1 MASVHHTIE
10 AHVATVVLSNE
21 ARMNAMSL
29 AMWRQLAETLAQLQA
44 SPEVREGWRGLK
56 SLGLDVVDANTVQIH
71 SIRR

>member
-44 SPEVREGWRGLK
+44 L
-56 SLGLDVVDANTVQIH
+56 SLIH
-71 SIRR
+71 I

>member
-29 AMWRQLAETLAQLQA
+29 AMWRQLAETLAQLLA
-44 SPEVREGWRGLK
+44 NPEVREGWRGLK
-56 SLGLDVVDANTVQIH
+56 SLGLDVVDANTVRIH

>member
-1 MASVHHTIE
+1 MGSVHHTIE
-10 AHVATVVLSNE
+10 AYVATVVLSNE

-29 AMWRQLAETLAQLQA
+29 AMWRQLVATLAQLQV